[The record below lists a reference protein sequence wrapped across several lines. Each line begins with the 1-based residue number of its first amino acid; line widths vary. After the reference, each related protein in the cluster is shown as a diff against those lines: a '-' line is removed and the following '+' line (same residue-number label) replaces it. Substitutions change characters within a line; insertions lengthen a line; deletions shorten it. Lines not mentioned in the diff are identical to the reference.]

1 MAPQQILNDVLGRR
15 RDRVIAILLSF
26 KERECD
32 RYLPRDVQV
41 RFRKIVL
48 DQLNEFADLS
58 ADIMKSLDNGE
69 QTLNE
74 LYFER
79 LENKVDRLLGRTE
92 E

>member
-1 MAPQQILNDVLGRR
+1 MQSVLNDVLARR

-32 RYLPRDVQV
+32 QYLPRDVQV
-41 RFRKIVL
+41 KFRKIVL

-58 ADIMKSLDNGE
+58 ADIMRSLDNGDR
-69 QTLNE
+69 TLNE

-79 LENKVDRLLGRTE
+79 LESKVDSLLRAVDT
-92 E
+92 

>member
-1 MAPQQILNDVLGRR
+1 MQSVLNDVLARR

-32 RYLPRDVQV
+32 QYLPREVQV
-41 RFRKIVL
+41 KFRKIVL

-58 ADIMKSLDNGE
+58 ADMMRSLDNGE

-74 LYFER
+74 IFFER
-79 LENKVDRLLGRTE
+79 LEAKVDSLLKQVET
-92 E
+92 

>member
-1 MAPQQILNDVLGRR
+1 MQAVLNDVVARR

-32 RYLPRDVQV
+32 AHLSRDTQV
-41 RFRKIVL
+41 RFRKLVL
-48 DQLNEFADLS
+48 DQLNDFAELCSD
-58 ADIMKSLDNGE
+58 MMRSLDDGQ

-79 LENKVDRLLGRTE
+79 LEAKVDSILNRVDA
-92 E
+92 

>member
-1 MAPQQILNDVLGRR
+1 MQSVLNDVLGRR

-32 RYLPRDVQV
+32 QFLPRDVQV
-41 RFRKIVL
+41 KFRKIVL

-58 ADIMKSLDNGE
+58 ADIMRSLDNGE
-69 QTLNE
+69 VALNE
-74 LYFER
+74 VYFDR
-79 LENKVDRLLGRTE
+79 LESKLDTLLTRSE

>member
-1 MAPQQILNDVLGRR
+1 MQSVLNDVLARR

-32 RYLPRDVQV
+32 QYLPREVQV
-41 RFRKIVL
+41 KFRKIVL

-58 ADIMKSLDNGE
+58 ADMMRSLDNGE

-74 LYFER
+74 VYFER
-79 LENKVDRLLGRTE
+79 LEAKVDSLLKQADT
-92 E
+92 

>member
-1 MAPQQILNDVLGRR
+1 MQSVLNDVLARR

-32 RYLPRDVQV
+32 QYLPREVQV
-41 RFRKIVL
+41 KFRKIVL

-58 ADIMKSLDNGE
+58 ADLMRSLDNGE

-74 LYFER
+74 LYFQR
-79 LENKVDRLLGRTE
+79 LEEKVDTLLKQVDT
-92 E
+92 

>member
-1 MAPQQILNDVLGRR
+1 MQAVLNDVLARR

-32 RYLPRDVQV
+32 QYLPRDVQV

-58 ADIMKSLDNGE
+58 ADMMRSLDNGE

-74 LYFER
+74 LYFDR
-79 LENKVDRLLGRTE
+79 LEQKVDTLLNRTE